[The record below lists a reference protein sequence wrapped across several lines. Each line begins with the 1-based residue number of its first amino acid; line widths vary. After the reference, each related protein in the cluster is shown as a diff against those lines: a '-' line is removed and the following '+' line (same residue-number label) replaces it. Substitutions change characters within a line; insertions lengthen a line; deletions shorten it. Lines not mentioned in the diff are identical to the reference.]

1 MKMKNRWIALLVI
14 GFVMLL
20 GACSGE
26 AGERTFKLEEEG
38 ITSMVTYEHEGD
50 EVIKHTTEVTM
61 DYSALG
67 LSSKEEAE
75 EFFEAMGSSEKI
87 DIEGVS
93 HDITYKN
100 DTLSETLTIDFTEA
114 DVEDLK
120 EIPGFGDDEDLENG
134 ISLKESIKLI
144 ESQGYEEVE

>member
-1 MKMKNRWIALLVI
+1 MKMKNRWIALLVMV
-14 GFVMLL
+14 FVMLL

-75 EFFEAMGSSEKI
+75 EFFEAMGSYEKI
-87 DIEGVS
+87 DIEEVS
-93 HDITYKN
+93 NDITYNN
-100 DTLSETLTIDFTEA
+100 DKLST
-114 DVEDLK
+114 
-120 EIPGFGDDEDLENG
+120 
-134 ISLKESIKLI
+134 SIKI
-144 ESQGYEEVE
+144 DVT